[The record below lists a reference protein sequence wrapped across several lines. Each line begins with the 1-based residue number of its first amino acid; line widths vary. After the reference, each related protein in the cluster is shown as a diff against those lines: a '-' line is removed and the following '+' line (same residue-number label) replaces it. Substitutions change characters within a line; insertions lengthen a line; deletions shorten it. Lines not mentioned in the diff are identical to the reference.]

1 MQKFGKFICKN
12 KTLVLIITSILFLL
26 SLVGMSLTK
35 INYNILLYLPEDI
48 ETVKGQNIL
57 TDNFNM
63 GAFSIVV
70 TDDMNPK
77 EILKLEKT
85 IKKIDGVNKVASL
98 YDVIGTD
105 IPKEI
110 LPSEIIDKVS
120 KGESDLLIVTFN
132 SSTSDETTLNAIK
145 ELRSIENRSYSVS
158 GMSSMVLDTMEL
170 SEKEITVYIVIAV
183 ALCLLML
190 ELALDS
196 YIVPVLLLANIGIAI
211 ILNLGSNIIFGN
223 ISYITKALVAV
234 LQLGVTTDFS
244 IFLYHAYMNYRK
256 TEKNNDEAMVK
267 AIKSTFTSVSASSI
281 TTIAGFLVLCTMK
294 LTLGTDLGLVMA
306 KGVFLGVISVLT
318 IFPSLLLFFSN
329 AIDKTAHRCL
339 VPKFNSLNKFIINH
353 QAILLVVFI
362 ILFIPA
368 YLGYKQV
375 EVYYKMDETLPSTL
389 ESIKSNKEI
398 KENFNIVSPEIILVN
413 KDIKTDTLKKLTK
426 EIESVEGIDLVLSE
440 DKLSDLGLNKEYL
453 SDELLSIMESDK
465 YQLIL
470 VNSMYDIATDELN
483 NQITNKSTIKNIPNY
498 TNKIR
503 NLLDIKNP
511 TRELLFAIIEKIEV
525 DKDRN
530 VAIKFRYNILND
542 LSFRYEE
549 INKVRNPYGRY
560 GKIVGKKKGE

>member
-26 SLVGMSLTK
+26 SLVGMNLTK

-183 ALCLLML
+183 ALCLLIL

-211 ILNLGSNIIFGN
+211 ILNLGSNIIF
-223 ISYITKALVAV
+223 
-234 LQLGVTTDFS
+234 
-244 IFLYHAYMNYRK
+244 
-256 TEKNNDEAMVK
+256 
-267 AIKSTFTSVSASSI
+267 
-281 TTIAGFLVLCTMK
+281 
-294 LTLGTDLGLVMA
+294 
-306 KGVFLGVISVLT
+306 
-318 IFPSLLLFFSN
+318 
-329 AIDKTAHRCL
+329 
-339 VPKFNSLNKFIINH
+339 
-353 QAILLVVFI
+353 
-362 ILFIPA
+362 
-368 YLGYKQV
+368 
-375 EVYYKMDETLPSTL
+375 
-389 ESIKSNKEI
+389 
-398 KENFNIVSPEIILVN
+398 
-413 KDIKTDTLKKLTK
+413 
-426 EIESVEGIDLVLSE
+426 
-440 DKLSDLGLNKEYL
+440 
-453 SDELLSIMESDK
+453 
-465 YQLIL
+465 
-470 VNSMYDIATDELN
+470 
-483 NQITNKSTIKNIPNY
+483 
-498 TNKIR
+498 
-503 NLLDIKNP
+503 
-511 TRELLFAIIEKIEV
+511 
-525 DKDRN
+525 
-530 VAIKFRYNILND
+530 
-542 LSFRYEE
+542 
-549 INKVRNPYGRY
+549 
-560 GKIVGKKKGE
+560 

>member
-70 TDDMNPK
+70 TDDMSPK

-362 ILFIPA
+362 ILFITYAPLYNKLK
-368 YLGYKQV
+368 YL
-375 EVYYKMDETLPSTL
+375 
-389 ESIKSNKEI
+389 
-398 KENFNIVSPEIILVN
+398 
-413 KDIKTDTLKKLTK
+413 
-426 EIESVEGIDLVLSE
+426 
-440 DKLSDLGLNKEYL
+440 
-453 SDELLSIMESDK
+453 
-465 YQLIL
+465 
-470 VNSMYDIATDELN
+470 
-483 NQITNKSTIKNIPNY
+483 PN
-498 TNKIR
+498 
-503 NLLDIKNP
+503 
-511 TRELLFAIIEKIEV
+511 
-525 DKDRN
+525 
-530 VAIKFRYNILND
+530 
-542 LSFRYEE
+542 
-549 INKVRNPYGRY
+549 
-560 GKIVGKKKGE
+560 